1 MKNNISSYQ
10 WMAMLMAP
18 VAPMLMM
25 NFVKLFVRA
34 TGRGSCLEIILIA
47 ILTFL
52 FLGATVAI
60 LKRNHFAPLHQS
72 IATLWGIKPAKIMLF
87 FVALAFLFF
96 AIVALDIHT
105 FIIKLYF
112 LPKTPTII
120 IMLLLFLPTVYMA
133 YCGFRTF
140 TQMTTASILALILFL
155 SIFLFTKNNYMAS
168 NLFPLTDFKGTEVIT
183 SLPFL
188 FLPAPAIAASFILLP
203 LCRDHQRLYT
213 KSAIYAGII
222 AVLMLFTYAMGMM
235 YFGETIISK
244 LTLPF
249 FNLSTHFKG
258 NLLERFDV
266 LFMLALLPSLS
277 IFSAFGFSV
286 FMLIQKDLLIQAN
299 TQRPRTTT
307 LCWSIFTIAAALFLL
322 YRLSLWEVYRWCN
335 CGALILAGLLA
346 LINLLTPRKR
356 RKTVC

>member
-10 WMAMLMAP
+10 WLAMLMAP

-34 TGRGSCLEIILIA
+34 TGRGSYLEILLIA
-47 ILTFL
+47 ALTFL
-52 FLGATVAI
+52 FLGATIAVS
-60 LKRNHFAPLHQS
+60 KRNCFSTLHQS
-72 IATLWGIKPAKIMLF
+72 VADLCGIRPAKLILF
-87 FVALAFLFF
+87 LIAIAFLFY
-96 AIVALDIHT
+96 AIVTLDIYI
-105 FIIKLYF
+105 FIVKLYF
-112 LPKTPTII
+112 LPKTPTFII
-120 IMLLLFLPTVYMA
+120 ALLLFLPTAYMA
-133 YCGFRTF
+133 YCGCRIF

-168 NLFPLTDFKGTEVIT
+168 NLFPLTDFKGTDILS

-203 LCRDHQRLYT
+203 LCQDRRGLYA
-213 KSAIYAGII
+213 KSAIYAGTI
-222 AVLMLFTYAMGMM
+222 AILMLFTYAMGMM
-235 YFGETIISK
+235 YFGETILSK

-249 FNLSTHFKG
+249 FNLSTYFKG

-266 LFMLALLPSLS
+266 FFMLALLPSLN

-286 FMLIQKDLLIQAN
+286 FMLIQKDLLIRAN
-299 TQRPRTTT
+299 TQRPRTTV
-307 LCWSIFTIAAALFLL
+307 LCWSILTIGAALFFL

-335 CGALILAGLLA
+335 CGALILAGVLA
-346 LINLLTPRKR
+346 LINLLASGKR
-356 RKTVC
+356 RRTTC